1 MPQEKLAFYKQPPH
15 TCGVQATN
23 PLAARVTTG
32 AAAGPQDDLH
42 VAFMRLFRR
51 LKRLSTMTGLDPA
64 LVVVLHD
71 LGCSGPTRTSVLA
84 ETMRLDQSTVS
95 RHVRALEQLGLVERT
110 GDPEDRRAALLS
122 LTPAGEERL
131 AAIIAER
138 RAIFRSATAG
148 WSDDD
153 RAQLAGLIDRMA
165 RSLEAGDRP
174 DIDHDKIMENS

>member
-1 MPQEKLAFYKQPPH
+1 
-15 TCGVQATN
+15 VQATN
-23 PLAARVTTG
+23 SLVARGTTG
-32 AAAGPQDDLH
+32 AATGPQDDLH

-51 LKRLSTMTGLDPA
+51 LKRLSTTTGLDPA
-64 LVVVLHD
+64 LVAVLHD

-110 GDPEDRRAALLS
+110 GDPDDRRAALLS

-138 RAIFRSATAG
+138 RAIFSSATAG

-153 RAQLAGLIDRMA
+153 RAQLAGFIDRMA

-174 DIDHDKIMENS
+174 AIDHDKIMENT

>member
-1 MPQEKLAFYKQPPH
+1 
-15 TCGVQATN
+15 VQATN
-23 PLAARVTTG
+23 PHVTRGTTG
-32 AAAGPQDDLH
+32 AATGPQDDLH

-110 GDPEDRRAALLS
+110 GDPDDRRAALLS
-122 LTPAGEERL
+122 LTPAGKERL

-138 RAIFRSATAG
+138 RAIFSSATAG

-153 RAQLAGLIDRMA
+153 RAQLAGFIDRTA
-165 RSLEAGDRP
+165 RLLEARDRP
-174 DIDHDKIMENS
+174 AIDHDKIMENT